1 MVRAALQHQ
10 LEVVG
15 VIRSSGTSPTI
26 SVLDT
31 NAGTDEK
38 EWHIKSTNGPLDIQA
53 INDAGGGGGGFLR
66 LTRSANN
73 VQTLQGYRA
82 AALRYELSNWD
93 NHLLF
98 SAADSTVGTSS
109 AHALIFDTNN
119 TEKMR
124 ITSAGLVGI
133 GNAAPSYLLDLYKAA
148 STVARIRNSAAT
160 GGTPSVTHG
169 EFVIES
175 TDANMGMEFLGSTT
189 ADQRIL
195 FSDTAA
201 ASGQIVYNHTSNYMA
216 LSTNT
221 AERMRITSSG

>member
-1 MVRAALQHQ
+1 M
-10 LEVVG
+10 
-15 VIRSSGTSPTI
+15 
-26 SVLDT
+26 
-31 NAGTDEK
+31 
-38 EWHIKSTNGPLDIQA
+38 
-53 INDAGGGGGGFLR
+53 
-66 LTRSANN
+66 
-73 VQTLQGYRA
+73 YRA
-82 AALRYELSNWD
+82 GCILRYELSNLGQASLCS
-93 NHLLF
+93 LLRYQPL
-98 SAADSTVGTSS
+98 VGTAS
-109 AHALIFDTNN
+109 AHAFIVFDTNN

-216 LSTNT
+216 LSTHT

>member
-1 MVRAALQHQ
+1 M
-10 LEVVG
+10 
-15 VIRSSGTSPTI
+15 
-26 SVLDT
+26 
-31 NAGTDEK
+31 
-38 EWHIKSTNGPLDIQA
+38 
-53 INDAGGGGGGFLR
+53 
-66 LTRSANN
+66 
-73 VQTLQGYRA
+73 
-82 AALRYELSNWD
+82 
-93 NHLLF
+93 F

-221 AERMRITSSG
+221 AERMRINSSGNVGIGTSGPATALKLEISTSGGLPP